1 MPLDNLYKVN
11 QSLID
16 LQKCM
21 EKHNESLV
29 KELKDLNSNVRELVK
44 VLGKKKV
51 EK

>member
-1 MPLDNLYKVN
+1 
-11 QSLID
+11 
-16 LQKCM
+16 M